1 MRRNRTGRWCRKS
14 RPPRR
19 RARRA
24 PRPTSYYR
32 YRDSYAGPRRG
43 GGGRSGGGRSRI
55 GRGSVRVRRRGESL
69 FLDKGIHLDGDVE
82 DLPGLLRRGDHAL
95 NDEEAR
101 RLVDQV
107 DELGEGGVGS
117 LASGVDGHHGEGVG
131 AFDEFRGPGGGL
143 VGDAGVLGNLHQFAL
158 DGGGHDAP
166 VREVLRQ
173 ELIALAARGFDF
185 IHQFSIPGDLLLQLR
200 ELLLEEVA
208 VAAQVVRAAAE
219 GLEGDD
225 GGHQVGE
232 QENTQKRAHGEAGI

>member
-43 GGGRSGGGRSRI
+43 GGRRSGGGRRRGGGRSRI

-117 LASGVDGHHGEGVG
+117 LASGVDGHHGQGVG
-131 AFDEFRGPGGGL
+131 AFDGFQSPGGGL
-143 VGDAGVLGNLHQFAL
+143 VGDDGVLGDLHEFAL
-158 DGGGHDAP
+158 DGGGDDAA
-166 VREVLRQ
+166 VREVGG
-173 ELIALAARGFDF
+173 EESIALAARGLDF
-185 IHQFSIPGDLLLQLR
+185 FHEFLVLGDLLL
-200 ELLLEEVA
+200 
-208 VAAQVVRAAAE
+208 
-219 GLEGDD
+219 
-225 GGHQVGE
+225 
-232 QENTQKRAHGEAGI
+232 